1 MGILNVNGT
10 IACTECGR
18 RAQAVRDSL
27 KAENDKL
34 RVLLADALIIMGF
47 NEQQYLDKYLREEE
61 GTTLIRELKN
71 VGIEVG

>member
-1 MGILNVNGT
+1 MSILDANGS
-10 IACTECGR
+10 IACTECGKQ
-18 RAQAVRDSL
+18 AQAVRDSL

-34 RVLLADALIIMGF
+34 RILLADALIIMGF